1 MKTKINTLLVCL
13 ALCYMAI
20 STSHAQCLPMIKID
34 GNDIIAD
41 ENSPSGI
48 KLPSWLA
55 AGQTLAQSQN
65 VYSIAVIEFTING
78 TALDYSQNKSVT
90 TVQTV
95 PAGKV
100 WKLESI
106 HKNPALTKVV
116 SSYTTPGT
124 YSFTPTCSSTYKI
137 KVWGA
142 GGGGGGGA
150 SPATCGIANPVG
162 APGGGGGGY
171 AEGYFDLN
179 SSTTY
184 TIVVGAGGT
193 GGLPNVSGAT
203 NIGVTGGTSS
213 VSIVGISAS
222 GGGGGIGC
230 SNGGGGGTGGTGTG
244 ATTVKSGNGGASGG
258 IGSAGAGGTAASGSG
273 VGDEGGIGG
282 AGTGGAAVSN
292 PGNAPGGGGSGS
304 GHVSNVSGGTGGA
317 GKVELSVGGV
327 STTSKVPCVAMYLY
341 NTNCAGACPTGWTD
355 AGCGFGASGAGGNT
369 TVRTCYRCD

>member
-13 ALCYMAI
+13 ALYCMAI
-20 STSHAQCLPMIKID
+20 STSYAQCLPMIKID

-106 HKNPALTKVV
+106 HKDPTLTQSV
-116 SSYTTPGT
+116 STSYTIPGT
-124 YSFTPTCSSTYKI
+124 YSFTPTCSGKYLL

-150 SPATCGIANPVG
+150 SPCNLGGTGGGGGGYSEGYYNLLSTSTYTVTVG
-162 APGGGGGGY
+162 AGGTGAAFNSFATGSTGGSSSVGSIVNALGGTGGIGPSGCGTPPGGLGGFGTTSFGDAGAYGNAYGGNGGKGGFGGAGGIGGNPGTGGISPGGGGGGNNY
-171 AEGYFDLN
+171 N
-179 SSTTY
+179 SSL
-184 TIVVGAGGT
+184 VG
-193 GGLPNVSGAT
+193 
-203 NIGVTGGTSS
+203 
-213 VSIVGISAS
+213 
-222 GGGGGIGC
+222 
-230 SNGGGGGTGGTGTG
+230 
-244 ATTVKSGNGGASGG
+244 GNGG
-258 IGSAGAGGTAASGSG
+258 
-273 VGDEGGIGG
+273 
-282 AGTGGAAVSN
+282 N
-292 PGNAPGGGGSGS
+292 
-304 GHVSNVSGGTGGA
+304 
-317 GKVELSVGGV
+317 GKVEITLS
-327 STTSKVPCVAMYLY
+327 SNSSSAAKVPCVAMYLY
-341 NTNCAGACPTGWTD
+341 NSACAGSCPAGWTD
-355 AGCGFGASGAGGNT
+355 AGCGFGASGAGGNN
-369 TVRTCYRCD
+369 TVRTCYKCD

>member
-13 ALCYMAI
+13 ALYCMAL
-20 STSHAQCLPMIKID
+20 STSYAQCLPMIKID

-106 HKNPALTKVV
+106 HKDPTLTQSV
-116 SSYTTPGT
+116 STTYTSPGT
-124 YSFTPTCSSTYKI
+124 YSFTPTCSGRYLL

-150 SPATCGIANPVG
+150 SPCNLGGTGGGGGGYSEGYYNLLSTSTYTVTVG
-162 APGGGGGGY
+162 AGGTGATFNSFATGSTGGTSSVGSIVNAVGGTGGIGPGGCGTPPGGLGGFGITESGGAGAYANAPGGNGGKGGGTNGGAGGAGGYPGGAVGTSPGGGGGGRAY
-171 AEGYFDLN
+171 N
-179 SSTTY
+179 S
-184 TIVVGAGGT
+184 
-193 GGLPNVSGAT
+193 NV
-203 NIGVTGGTSS
+203 I
-213 VSIVGISAS
+213 
-222 GGGGGIGC
+222 
-230 SNGGGGGTGGTGTG
+230 
-244 ATTVKSGNGGASGG
+244 
-258 IGSAGAGGTAASGSG
+258 
-273 VGDEGGIGG
+273 
-282 AGTGGAAVSN
+282 
-292 PGNAPGGGGSGS
+292 GGSG
-304 GHVSNVSGGTGGA
+304 GD
-317 GKVELSVGGV
+317 GKVEITLS
-327 STTSKVPCVAMYLY
+327 SNSSSAAKVPCVAMYLY
-341 NTNCAGACPTGWTD
+341 NTNCGGACPAGWTD
-355 AGCGFGASGAGGNT
+355 AGCGPNPGGSYASY
-369 TVRTCYRCD
+369 VRTCYRCD